1 MRTKL
6 LIILFT
12 LFFIQS
18 YSQDFGEIKLDS
30 KLQIK
35 YSDSLR
41 NIGERLT
48 GKWKYLGKKENGF
61 LRDTLFV
68 SFNNNQKTTVIV
80 ENGKIFELINGKKK
94 EADYYSETTYDFKNA
109 NGFYSSEKK
118 YLNSDIVSITTCQP
132 IPELVY
138 YKEKFGILFIGMAG
152 QNFESIR
159 ELNSKKLILE
169 NGEEY
174 QKVE

>member
-1 MRTKL
+1 MRNTL

-12 LFFIQS
+12 SFFAQS

-35 YSDSLR
+35 YSDSLK

-48 GKWKYLGKKENGF
+48 GKWKYLGKRTNGS
-61 LRDTLFV
+61 LIDTIGM
-68 SFNNNQKTTVIV
+68 SFRNDKKTVIIV
-80 ENGKIFELINGKKK
+80 ENGIVIESEEDKSKKADYFYEITYSFKNGK
-94 EADYYSETTYDFKNA
+94 
-109 NGFYSSEKK
+109 GFYSREEK
-118 YLNSDIVSITTCQP
+118 YINEDIISITSCQP

-152 QNFESIR
+152 QNFSEI
-159 ELNSKKLILE
+159 KKLTSERLILE
-169 NGEEY
+169 NGKEY
-174 QKVE
+174 LKLE